1 MPGLCLDRLECHPGF
16 TEPGEARVAHL
27 VAGCVCQPGTGPGT
41 IQHLIKSGDG
51 QRSATGGALED
62 NEHVVVD
69 RVAGAFSTQVGGHG
83 SQYTSLAFTEE
94 LHDAGI
100 TGSIGT
106 VGDALDNA
114 LMESTIG
121 LYKTEVIEHEKP
133 TGRSWSGRA
142 EVEKATAS
150 WVHWF
155 NTTRLHTSI
164 SDIPPVEYEEAH
176 HNTTNSSDGYSRTA
190 VA

>member
-1 MPGLCLDRLECHPGF
+1 MLLGPP
-16 TEPGEARVAHL
+16 EPA
-27 VAGCVCQPGTGPGT
+27 
-41 IQHLIKSGDG
+41 
-51 QRSATGGALED
+51 
-62 NEHVVVD
+62 
-69 RVAGAFSTQVGGHG
+69 
-83 SQYTSLAFTEE
+83 QYTSLAFTDE
-94 LHDAGI
+94 LREAGI

-121 LYKTEVIEHEKP
+121 LYKTEVIVHEKP
-133 TGRSWSGRA
+133 TDRMWSGRA

-155 NTTRLHTSI
+155 NTSRLHTSI
-164 SDIPPVEYEEAH
+164 GDVPPVEFEDSHRGLLQAQS
-176 HNTTNSSDGYSRTA
+176 TGYSHIA

>member
-1 MPGLCLDRLECHPGF
+1 VLHRPP
-16 TEPGEARVAHL
+16 EPA
-27 VAGCVCQPGTGPGT
+27 
-41 IQHLIKSGDG
+41 
-51 QRSATGGALED
+51 
-62 NEHVVVD
+62 
-69 RVAGAFSTQVGGHG
+69 
-83 SQYTSLAFTEE
+83 QYTSLAFTEE
-94 LHDAGI
+94 LRDAGI

-155 NTTRLHTSI
+155 T
-164 SDIPPVEYEEAH
+164 PPVSTPRSATSRQSSTSRITSAAPAAH
-176 HNTTNSSDGYSRTA
+176 LTATVKPLWPNHALRQTQGGSSTSSSVKPGQDPGDTATTHDGEPPRPS
-190 VA
+190 

>member
-1 MPGLCLDRLECHPGF
+1 LQRLP
-16 TEPGEARVAHL
+16 EPA
-27 VAGCVCQPGTGPGT
+27 
-41 IQHLIKSGDG
+41 
-51 QRSATGGALED
+51 
-62 NEHVVVD
+62 
-69 RVAGAFSTQVGGHG
+69 
-83 SQYTSLAFTEE
+83 QYTSLAFTEE
-94 LHDAGI
+94 LREAKI

-121 LYKTEVIEHEKP
+121 LYKTEVIVHEKP
-133 TGRSWSGRA
+133 NDRTWSGRS

-155 NTTRLHTSI
+155 NTSRLHTSI
-164 SDIPPVEYEEAH
+164 GDVPPVEYEADYH
-176 HNTTNSSDGYSRTA
+176 RLTHTPTTGYSHTA